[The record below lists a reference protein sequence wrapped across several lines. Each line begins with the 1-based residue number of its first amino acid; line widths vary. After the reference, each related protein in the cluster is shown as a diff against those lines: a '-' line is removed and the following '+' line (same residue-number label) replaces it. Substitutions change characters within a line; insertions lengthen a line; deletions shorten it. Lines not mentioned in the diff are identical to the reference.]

1 MQSSMCSFLAS
12 QGSVTMTTDLS
23 GQEYNSRHGM
33 FPTIIDAGNSYI
45 GLFKFVAKVESFCHW
60 IYKNLQFP
68 SLGEIFFLI
77 TYKSLVVYN
86 INDI

>member
-1 MQSSMCSFLAS
+1 
-12 QGSVTMTTDLS
+12 
-23 GQEYNSRHGM
+23 M

-86 INDI
+86 INDTLPVCLVYSNIIHVPYLSLPARFLQIQ